1 MGQGAIS
8 ALFCYYG
15 KDIMAEKTKNDA
27 VKEITDKLEQGLKEL
42 FDSEKFKAYLNT
54 MSKFHNYSFNNTLLI
69 AMQKPDATL
78 VAGFQSWQKNFE
90 RHVNKGEKGIKIMAP
105 APYKKKQEMEVIDP
119 KTQRP
124 VLGDD
129 GKPKTEEVEITIPAF
144 KPVTVFD
151 VSQTEGK
158 EIPTLGADELKFSVE
173 GFEDF
178 MKAMEKVAPVPIEYM
193 DIASGAKGY
202 FSPSEQKIAI
212 QKDMGESQTVKTAVH
227 ETAHSML
234 HDKDNV
240 RVEGIEAGDKKT
252 RSTKEVEAESV
263 AYTVC
268 QHFGID
274 TSDYSFAYVAGWS
287 SGKEMPELKE
297 SMDTIRKTAS
307 QLITGIEDAL
317 KEIKLER
324 EQSQEIAAEPTY
336 EIWQLKNTP
345 ENRDLAFESTDHL
358 KAAGKTVDRDN
369 YELVY
374 SGKLEEGTGLEDLY
388 TKFNIDHPNDF
399 RGHSMSVSDVVVIKD
414 DNGEHAHFVDSFG
427 FTEVPEFM
435 AEKDMEISGPSM
447 DSQVADNSQQADRP
461 ARALDEGSVS
471 QPGETVSAVEET
483 PKTETQE
490 PVTFIVAECSEFHS
504 LGECYEGITTAE
516 EAVEKFESIPA
527 DRINGIKSIGISVPN
542 ADDEYPVELDV
553 LVGHTFDLEL
563 IEYVPEIKE
572 NSQAMEM
579 IAELMDR
586 MPEME
591 VRGEIPAEIQEHL
604 DQIHEAKSLAEELSP
619 SMQLASEIDQFM
631 YDYDTYAYHDQVP
644 DREAQIATLAADL
657 DNGEADYMKQYL
669 SEIVEHQ
676 EGKPEDIEGAKK
688 LIEKIDD
695 FKPLAKIEEQLE
707 ENYNHIDNTLN
718 NLKKPSEERAET
730 AVDTDDKQEEALNQ
744 ADSDSGRKTDE
755 EKQKK
760 RASKRPSLKKRLEEK
775 KEQVAAQ
782 PVKPAPE
789 KEKVKSNGR
798 GLNDE

>member
-1 MGQGAIS
+1 
-8 ALFCYYG
+8 
-15 KDIMAEKTKNDA
+15 MAEKKQNDS

-105 APYKKKQEMEVIDP
+105 SPYKKKQEMEVIDQ
-119 KTQRP
+119 KTGRP

-144 KPVTVFD
+144 RPVTVFD
-151 VSQTEGK
+151 VSQTSGK

-193 DIASGAKGY
+193 DISSGAKGY

-324 EQSQEIAAEPTY
+324 EQSQEIASEPTY

-345 ENRDLAFESTDHL
+345 ENRDIAFESTKHL
-358 KAAGKTVDRDN
+358 KAEGKTVDKDN

-374 SGKLEEGTGLEDLY
+374 SGKLEEGTSLEDLY
-388 TKFNIDHPNDF
+388 TKFNIDHPDDF

-414 DNGEHAHFVDSFG
+414 ADGERAHFVDSVG
-427 FTEVPEFM
+427 FTEVPEFL
-435 AEKDMEISGPSM
+435 ADKTVDMEKAGPSM
-447 DSQVADNSQQADRP
+447 DSQVTDNSQEADRP

-471 QPGETVSAVEET
+471 QPGESTVI
-483 PKTETQE
+483 TEDSPFRENPQTDNPLTGNNE
-490 PVTFIVAECSEFHS
+490 PVTFIVAECSEFHA
-504 LGECYEGITTAE
+504 LGECHEGITTTE
-516 EAVEKFESIPA
+516 EAVEIFESIPA
-527 DRINGIKSIGISVPN
+527 DRMNGIKSIGISVPN
-542 ADDEYPVELDV
+542 ADDGYPVELDV
-553 LVGHTFDLEL
+553 LVGHTFDLDL
-563 IEYVPEIKE
+563 IEYIPQIKE
-572 NSQAMEM
+572 NNQAMEM

-591 VRGEIPAEIQEHL
+591 VRGEIPVEIQEHL

-631 YDYDTYAYHDQVP
+631 YDYDTYGYQDQVP
-644 DREAQIATLAADL
+644 DRETQVATLAADL

-676 EGKPEDIEGAKK
+676 EGAPEDIEGAKK

-730 AVDTDDKQEEALNQ
+730 AIDTDDKQEEALNQ

>member
-1 MGQGAIS
+1 
-8 ALFCYYG
+8 
-15 KDIMAEKTKNDA
+15 
-27 VKEITDKLEQGLKEL
+27 
-42 FDSEKFKAYLNT
+42 
-54 MSKFHNYSFNNTLLI
+54 
-69 AMQKPDATL
+69 
-78 VAGFQSWQKNFE
+78 
-90 RHVNKGEKGIKIMAP
+90 
-105 APYKKKQEMEVIDP
+105 
-119 KTQRP
+119 
-124 VLGDD
+124 
-129 GKPKTEEVEITIPAF
+129 
-144 KPVTVFD
+144 
-151 VSQTEGK
+151 
-158 EIPTLGADELKFSVE
+158 
-173 GFEDF
+173 
-178 MKAMEKVAPVPIEYM
+178 
-193 DIASGAKGY
+193 
-202 FSPSEQKIAI
+202 
-212 QKDMGESQTVKTAVH
+212 
-227 ETAHSML
+227 
-234 HDKDNV
+234 
-240 RVEGIEAGDKKT
+240 
-252 RSTKEVEAESV
+252 ESV

-324 EQSQEIAAEPTY
+324 EQSQEIATEPTY

-345 ENRDLAFESTDHL
+345 ENRDLAFESTKHL
-358 KAAGKTVDRDN
+358 KAEGKTVDKAN

-374 SGKLEEGTGLEDLY
+374 SGKLEEGTSLEDLY
-388 TKFNIDHPNDF
+388 TKFNIDHPEDF
-399 RGHSMSVSDVVVIKD
+399 RGHSMSVSDVVVIRD
-414 DNGEHAHFVDSFG
+414 GDGERAHFVDSVG
-427 FTEVPEFM
+427 FTEVPEFLV
-435 AEKDMEISGPSM
+435 EKSVNLEKSGLSM
-447 DSQVADNSQQADRP
+447 DSNVTDNSQEADRP

-471 QPGETVSAVEET
+471 QPGETTPIAEDT
-483 PKTETQE
+483 PKIETQE

-504 LGECYEGITTAE
+504 LGECHEGIATTE
-516 EAVEKFESIPA
+516 EAVEIFESIPA
-527 DRINGIKSIGISVPN
+527 DRMNGIKSIGISVPN
-542 ADDEYPVELDV
+542 ADDGYPVELDV
-553 LVGHTFDLEL
+553 LVGHTFDLDL
-563 IEYVPEIKE
+563 IEYVPQIKD

-631 YDYDTYAYHDQVP
+631 YDYDTYAYRDQVP
-644 DREAQIATLAADL
+644 DREAQVAALAADL
-657 DNGEADYMKQYL
+657 DNGEAEYMKQYL

-676 EGKPEDIEGAKK
+676 EGSPEDIEGAKK

-730 AVDTDDKQEEALNQ
+730 AIDTDDKQEEALNQ

>member
-1 MGQGAIS
+1 
-8 ALFCYYG
+8 
-15 KDIMAEKTKNDA
+15 MAEKKQNDS

-105 APYKKKQEMEVIDP
+105 SPYKKKQEMEVIDP

-144 KPVTVFD
+144 RPVTVFD
-151 VSQTEGK
+151 VSQTSGK
-158 EIPTLGADELKFSVE
+158 EIPTLGTDELKFSVE
-173 GFEDF
+173 DFEDF
-178 MKAMEKVAPVPIEYM
+178 MKAMERVAPVPIEYM
-193 DIASGAKGY
+193 DISSGAKGY

-212 QKDMGESQTVKTAVH
+212 RKDMGESQTVKTAVH
-227 ETAHSML
+227 ETAHSLL

-240 RVEGIEAGDKKT
+240 RVEGIESGDKKT

-324 EQSQEIAAEPTY
+324 EQNQEIAAEPTY
-336 EIWQLKNTP
+336 EIWQLKNTS
-345 ENRDLAFESTDHL
+345 ENRDLTFESTDHL
-358 KAAGKTVDRDN
+358 KAAGKTVDKDN

-374 SGKLEEGTGLEDLY
+374 GGKLKEGTGLEDLY
-388 TKFNIDHPNDF
+388 TKFNIDHPDDF
-399 RGHSMSVSDVVVIKD
+399 RGHSLSVSDVVVIKD
-414 DNGEHAHFVDSFG
+414 DAGEHAHFVDSFG
-427 FTEVPEFM
+427 FTEVPEFL
-435 AEKDMEISGPSM
+435 ADRTVDMEKSGPSM
-447 DSQVADNSQQADRP
+447 DNQVTDNSQEADRP

-471 QPGETVSAVEET
+471 QPGESTVIAEDSPFRENPQT
-483 PKTETQE
+483 DNPITENRQR
-490 PVTFIVAECSEFHS
+490 VTLIVAECAEYHA
-504 LGECYEGITTAE
+504 LGECHEGVETVAE
-516 EAVEKFESIPA
+516 AIDFFENIPA
-527 DRINGIKSIGISVPN
+527 DRMSGIKSIGLSVPQV
-542 ADDEYPVELDV
+542 DDDFSMEIDI
-553 LVGHTFDLEL
+553 LVGHTFDLDML
-563 IEYVPEIKE
+563 NFVPGIKE
-572 NSQAMEM
+572 NEQAMEM
-579 IAELMDR
+579 VAQLIDHY
-586 MPEME
+586 PEME
-591 VRGEIPAEIQEHL
+591 IRGEIPPLAQEKI
-604 DQIHEAKSLAEELSP
+604 DNIHEASTMEEELSP

-631 YDYDTYAYHDQVP
+631 YDYNTYDYQDQVP
-644 DREAQIATLAADL
+644 DREAQVATIASDL
-657 DNGEADYMKQYL
+657 DRGDTDYIKQYL
-669 SEIVEHQ
+669 TEIVEHQ
-676 EGKPEDIEGAKK
+676 EGAPEDIEGAKK

-730 AVDTDDKQEEALNQ
+730 AIDTDDKQEEALNQ

-789 KEKVKSNGR
+789 KEKVKINGR
-798 GLNDE
+798 SLNDD

>member
-1 MGQGAIS
+1 MAGRRAIS
-8 ALFCYYG
+8 ALFYYYG
-15 KDIMAEKTKNDA
+15 KDDMAEKTKNDS

-105 APYKKKQEMEVIDP
+105 SPYKKKQEMEVIDP

-124 VLGDD
+124 VMGDD

-144 KPVTVFD
+144 RPVTVFD
-151 VSQTEGK
+151 VSQTTGK
-158 EIPTLGADELKFSVE
+158 VIPSLGADELRFSVE

-178 MKAMEKVAPVPIEYM
+178 MKAMERVAPVPIEYM
-193 DIASGAKGY
+193 NISSGAKGY

-227 ETAHSML
+227 ETAHSLL

-240 RVEGIEAGDKKT
+240 RVEGIEDGDKKT

-317 KEIKLER
+317 KEIRLER
-324 EQSQEIAAEPTY
+324 EQSQEMAVEPTY

-345 ENRDLAFESTDHL
+345 ENHELAFESMDHL
-358 KAAGKTVDRDN
+358 KAAGKTVDKDN

-374 SGKLEEGTGLEDLY
+374 SGKLEEGMGLEDLY
-388 TKFNIDHPNDF
+388 TKFNIDHPEDF

-414 DNGEHAHFVDSFG
+414 VAGEHAHFVDSFG
-427 FTEVPEFM
+427 FTEVPEFVNDITM
-435 AEKDMEISGPSM
+435 DSPIAEKPLTANPIAEKP
-447 DSQVADNSQQADRP
+447 
-461 ARALDEGSVS
+461 L
-471 QPGETVSAVEET
+471 TVN
-483 PKTETQE
+483 QE
-490 PVTFIVAECSEFHS
+490 AVTFVVAECSEFHS
-504 LGECYEGITTAE
+504 LGECHEGIKTSE
-516 EAVEKFESIPA
+516 EAVNIFESIPA
-527 DRINGIKSIGISVPN
+527 DRMNGIKSIGISVPN
-542 ADDEYPVELDV
+542 ADDGYPIEMDV
-553 LVGHTFDLEL
+553 IVGHTFDLEL
-563 IEYVPEIKE
+563 IEYVPQIKE

-586 MPEME
+586 MPEMN
-591 VRGEIPAEIQEHL
+591 VRGEIPAEIQVHL
-604 DQIHEAKSLAEELSP
+604 DKIHEAKTLAEDLSP
-619 SMQLASEIDQFM
+619 SMQLATEIDQFM
-631 YDYDTYAYHDQVP
+631 HDYDPYDYMDKVP
-644 DREAQIATLAADL
+644 DRDEQVHEIASVLES
-657 DNGEADYMKQYL
+657 GEAGYISAHFQK
-669 SEIVEHQ
+669 IVDHE
-676 EGKPEDIEGAKK
+676 ETLPEDRESARK

-695 FKPLAKIEEQLE
+695 FKPLAKIEELVE

-718 NLKKPSEERAET
+718 NLKKPSEERAE
-730 AVDTDDKQEEALNQ
+730 AAIDTDDKQEEALNQ
-744 ADSDSGRKTDE
+744 ADSDSGRKTDQ
-755 EKQKK
+755 EKQMKK
-760 RASKRPSLKKRLEEK
+760 ASKRPSLKKRLEEK
-775 KEQVAAQ
+775 KAQVVAQ
-782 PVKPAPE
+782 PVNPAPE
-789 KEKVKSNGR
+789 KEKVKSSGR
-798 GLNDE
+798 GLSNE

>member
-1 MGQGAIS
+1 
-8 ALFCYYG
+8 
-15 KDIMAEKTKNDA
+15 MAEKKQNDS

-42 FDSEKFKAYLNT
+42 FDSEKFKAYLDT

-78 VAGFQSWQKNFE
+78 VAGFQAWQKNFE

-158 EIPTLGADELKFSVE
+158 DIPTLGADELKFSVD

-178 MKAMEKVAPVPIEYM
+178 MKAVERVAPVPIEYM
-193 DIASGAKGY
+193 DISSGAKGY
-202 FSPSEQKIAI
+202 FSPSEQRIAI

-227 ETAHSML
+227 ETAHSLL

-240 RVEGIEAGDKKT
+240 RIEGIEDGDKKT

-324 EQSQEIAAEPTY
+324 EQGKEQTQEATY

-345 ENRDLAFESTDHL
+345 ENRELAFESTDHL
-358 KAAGKTVDRDN
+358 KAAGKSVDKEN

-374 SGKLEEGTGLEDLY
+374 SGKLEEGTSLEDLY
-388 TKFNIDHPNDF
+388 TKFNIDHPEDF

-414 DNGEHAHFVDSFG
+414 ADGEHAHFVDSFG
-427 FTEVPEFM
+427 FTEVPEFI
-435 AEKDMEISGPSM
+435 AEKEMT
-447 DSQVADNSQQADRP
+447 ADVERP
-461 ARALDEGSVS
+461 AIAKDEGSVS
-471 QPGETVSAVEET
+471 QPGVDIVSSDKLEDKANDEQLQPT
-483 PKTETQE
+483 L
-490 PVTFIVAECSEFHS
+490 IVAECAEYHEF
-504 LGECYEGITTAE
+504 GEHHEGITDVQ
-516 EAVEKFESIPA
+516 EAIEKYEAIPA
-527 DRINGIKSIGISVPN
+527 ERMNGIKSIGISMPQPGEPEMAMEIDIMVGKAFDLDMLKYVPGILSN
-542 ADDEYPVELDV
+542 DRAMEMLAELIDHYPEKEILGQMPVELSQK
-553 LVGHTFDLEL
+553 
-563 IEYVPEIKE
+563 IE
-572 NSQAMEM
+572 Q
-579 IAELMDR
+579 L
-586 MPEME
+586 
-591 VRGEIPAEIQEHL
+591 
-604 DQIHEAKSLAEELSP
+604 HEAEPSLAYD
-619 SMQLASEIDQFM
+619 LAQQIDSFM
-631 YDYDTYAYHDQVP
+631 YDYDTYNYQDQVD
-644 DREAQIATLAADL
+644 DRDAQIATLAD
-657 DNGEADYMKQYL
+657 DIEKGEAGYIKDYLK
-669 SEIVEHQ
+669 EIVDQ
-676 EGKPEDIEGAKK
+676 KEGTPENIEDAKK
-688 LIEKIDD
+688 LIEKLDD

-730 AVDTDDKQEEALNQ
+730 VIDTDDKQEEALNQ

-782 PVKPAPE
+782 PEKPAPE
-789 KEKVKSNGR
+789 KTKSKDR